1 MALLQHLW
9 RCIGGTLPIRA
20 GVCWLHWQYVLMT
33 STTPGTLQTDLP
45 ARMLMI
51 GMPLAR
57 YGSLAALVALHR
69 WHLANTCRGLSAFL
83 AIRANDL
90 NNT

>member
-20 GVCWLHWQYVLMT
+20 GVCRLHWQYVLMT
-33 STTPGTLQTDLP
+33 STTPSTLHTYMP
-45 ARMLMI
+45 ARLLML

-57 YGSLAALVALHR
+57 YGSLAELVALLR
-69 WHLANTCRGLSAFL
+69 
-83 AIRANDL
+83 
-90 NNT
+90 